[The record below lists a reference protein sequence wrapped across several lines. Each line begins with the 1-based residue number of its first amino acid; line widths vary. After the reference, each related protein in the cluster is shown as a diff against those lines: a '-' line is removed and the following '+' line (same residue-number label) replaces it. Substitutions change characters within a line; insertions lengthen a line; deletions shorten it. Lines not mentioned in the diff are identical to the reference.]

1 MYIEIIVAAC
11 LMVAIWLDVYALFI
25 RLSDVTQNRSEGLA
39 LANWVLYLARI
50 LNLASAFALAFVF
63 ESNKEVRFSE
73 LILLG
78 FVLGFILLAAFVQFR
93 SVEVLIHKLFGFVL
107 FMPARSLW
115 GAKFWRPIG
124 HARVAHVLISLFICL
139 FLNAAIFLPF
149 VITKIMPQYRMSAVY
164 MGQFMNFASTLLLML
179 YADPVMMRG
188 RDTQILA
195 AGMDGFIWGRF
206 VANALVILFFVVWVG
221 YWSWK

>member
-1 MYIEIIVAAC
+1 MYIEIIIATC
-11 LMVAIWLDVYALFI
+11 LMGAIWLDVYALFI

-63 ESNKEVRFSE
+63 ESNKDLRFSE
-73 LILLG
+73 LILWGFLLG
-78 FVLGFILLAAFVQFR
+78 LILLITFMRFR
-93 SVEVLIHKLFGFVL
+93 TVELVMHKLFGFIL
-107 FMPARSLW
+107 FMPARALL
-115 GAKFWRPIG
+115 GVKFWRPIG
-124 HARVAHVLISLFICL
+124 QPRTAHVVISLCISL

-149 VITKIMPQYRMSAVY
+149 VITKIIPEYRMSAVY

-188 RDTQILA
+188 RDSQILA
-195 AGMDGFIWGRF
+195 AGMDGFIWGRLI
-206 VANALVILFFVVWVG
+206 ANALVVAFFVVWVG
-221 YWSWK
+221 YWASK